1 MVSDSKSGT
10 HFSLKDYCNHANPTF
25 SIYYAKHNTS
35 FLFTLLCNMKKIIL
49 LVITLTTLANVSF
62 ASFPVIED
70 TLKTKVDT
78 LTEKKDIEQYHL
90 RLEKQ
95 GFDISNCMCVDC
107 RQFKDITKNSNKNSD
122 SEGNTLSPLQS
133 AKINMLF
140 LGSAMLIGLVT
151 ISIYID
157 WSDVPPVIFPIIL
170 TIFLVFYLR
179 IIFKKMKKKSKLKK

>member
-1 MVSDSKSGT
+1 
-10 HFSLKDYCNHANPTF
+10 
-25 SIYYAKHNTS
+25 
-35 FLFTLLCNMKKIIL
+35 MKKLII
-49 LVITLTTLANVSF
+49 LVITLTTLTIVCY
-62 ASFPVIED
+62 ASFPIMED
-70 TLKTKVDT
+70 ALKTNADT

-107 RQFKDITKNSNKNSD
+107 RRFKGITKNSNINSD
-122 SEGNTLSPLQS
+122 FEKNTLSPLQS

-140 LGSAMLIGLVT
+140 LGSAMLIGLLT

-157 WSDVPPVIFPIIL
+157 WENVHPIIFPIIL

-179 IIFKKMKKKSKLKK
+179 IILKKMKEESKNKK

>member
-1 MVSDSKSGT
+1 
-10 HFSLKDYCNHANPTF
+10 
-25 SIYYAKHNTS
+25 
-35 FLFTLLCNMKKIIL
+35 MKKIIL
-49 LVITLTTLANVSF
+49 LVITLTTLTNVSY
-62 ASFPVIED
+62 ASFPVMED
-70 TLKTKVDT
+70 TLKTNADT
-78 LTEKKDIEQYHL
+78 LTEKKNIEQYHF
-90 RLEKQ
+90 RLQKQ

-107 RQFKDITKNSNKNSD
+107 RKFKGIIESSNKNSG
-122 SEGNTLSPLQS
+122 SEETSLSPLQS

>member
-1 MVSDSKSGT
+1 
-10 HFSLKDYCNHANPTF
+10 
-25 SIYYAKHNTS
+25 
-35 FLFTLLCNMKKIIL
+35 MKKLII
-49 LVITLTTLANVSF
+49 LVITLTTLTNVSY
-62 ASFPVIED
+62 ASFPIMED
-70 TLKTKVDT
+70 ALKTNADT

-107 RQFKDITKNSNKNSD
+107 RRFKGITKNSNINSD
-122 SEGNTLSPLQS
+122 FEKNTLSPLQS

-140 LGSAMLIGLVT
+140 LGSAMLIGLLT

-157 WSDVPPVIFPIIL
+157 WENVHPIIFPIIL

-179 IIFKKMKKKSKLKK
+179 IILKKMKEESKNKK

>member
-1 MVSDSKSGT
+1 
-10 HFSLKDYCNHANPTF
+10 
-25 SIYYAKHNTS
+25 
-35 FLFTLLCNMKKIIL
+35 MKKIIL
-49 LVITLTTLANVSF
+49 LVITLTTLTNVSY
-62 ASFPVIED
+62 ASFPVMED
-70 TLKTKVDT
+70 TLKAKSDK

-107 RQFKDITKNSNKNSD
+107 RRFKGITKNSNSD
-122 SEGNTLSPLQS
+122 FEKNTLSPLQS

-140 LGSAMLIGLVT
+140 LGSAMLIGLLT

-157 WSDVPPVIFPIIL
+157 WENVHPIIFPIIL

-179 IIFKKMKKKSKLKK
+179 IIVKKMKKESTHKIKNNF